1 MTNDRQLF
9 FIAEFFYA
17 AGACAIK
24 CSIAITLLR
33 IAHVNKIFVWGLWSI
48 MGISFASSLIFII
61 GIANICHPINTL
73 WGETTGVC
81 NLKLNSDVSFF
92 FSAIEIV
99 TDFALAILPWVLLRN
114 VQMKSRVKVSV
125 VLILGMAAL

>member
-1 MTNDRQLF
+1 
-9 FIAEFFYA
+9 
-17 AGACAIK
+17 
-24 CSIAITLLR
+24 
-33 IAHVNKIFVWGLWSI
+33 